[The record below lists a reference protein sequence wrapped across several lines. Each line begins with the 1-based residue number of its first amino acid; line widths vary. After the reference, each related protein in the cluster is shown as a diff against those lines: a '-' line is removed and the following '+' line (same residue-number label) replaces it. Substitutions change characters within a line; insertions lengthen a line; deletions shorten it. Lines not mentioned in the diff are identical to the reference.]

1 MENAY
6 MKSILILLIIIL
18 LSNCSSPTEY
28 TDKPI
33 SIEKLDD
40 KLKIT
45 NYNNQTIYLFLVEQE
60 IAALINWSP
69 KFNGHL
75 KIKKNNFLLID
86 FSDIYSG
93 EKKLQNGD
101 KIIVYYWDDSN
112 KENPN
117 VLNKII
123 QL

>member
-86 FSDIYSG
+86 FSDIF
-93 EKKLQNGD
+93 
-101 KIIVYYWDDSN
+101 W
-112 KENPN
+112 
-117 VLNKII
+117 
-123 QL
+123 